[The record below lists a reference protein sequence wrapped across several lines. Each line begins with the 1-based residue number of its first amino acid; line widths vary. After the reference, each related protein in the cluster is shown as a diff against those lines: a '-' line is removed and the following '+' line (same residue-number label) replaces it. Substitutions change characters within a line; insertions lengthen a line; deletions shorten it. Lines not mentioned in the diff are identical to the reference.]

1 MSWLGLVGGVLLAWL
16 AGEIFGS
23 RGGGLA
29 VLGGLMGVLLMRM
42 QARLN
47 ALSEEVRQLKQAEAL
62 GAVAQAPRPR
72 PQPINPTSPT
82 VPTSPASPAQPEG
95 AAPAAAAA
103 AAETASPARLPSPHL
118 PFELPPALP
127 PEPAARPRPEL
138 EPDEQS
144 LATTSSLGQ
153 SLLAWFRGGNTIVRV
168 AVLLLFIGVAFLL
181 RYAAENAL
189 LPLSWRLAGTAL
201 TGLALTGLGLR
212 LTPQRR
218 GYGMSLQGAGVGI
231 TYLVLFA
238 AFRLY
243 GLVPAGLSFGLLAAL
258 AAITTVLAL
267 RQDALPLAA
276 LGFGGAFLAPVLT
289 STGQGSHV
297 ALFSY
302 YLLLNLAIAWIAR
315 HKAWKLLNL
324 QGFVF
329 SFGIGGLWGVTSYR
343 PELFWSTEPFLIA
356 QFGLYLFIAVQYTQR
371 VLAQQAGQADQGKP
385 LALVDGSL
393 LFGTP
398 IVAFGLQAALL
409 RGQPMALAFSAA
421 VLAAIYLLLGHWL
434 WRQAGQRLL
443 ILVEGMAALGLAFLA
458 LVMPLALD
466 ARWTSAAWA
475 VQGLGVLWIALRQGR
490 WWAAVPGILLQL
502 AASLSYWSSVNSS
515 ALAGRWLFLNSSFLA
530 LALLVL
536 AAIASAALL
545 RQPRPRAPAWLAPP
559 LPEGLMLGLGLLQ
572 LWVGGLNELQ
582 AWDQH
587 WLDDAALSALWSA
600 LLALAAELRR
610 PAWATLRWPARSFMS
625 LALLGSTLG
634 LLDAANAAT
643 LWARYSQGPGLPE
656 ALALLALG
664 LWRLLRQR
672 RAALPEPSAQ
682 AGEHVLLAWYAMLQ
696 GGLWLYTAGA
706 HLVARHEGWTPAAA
720 ILLPTLLGLALL
732 ARLQPPTQPRWP
744 MDVQGQVLREGLLKP
759 WMGLLMLWVL
769 VVNLFSDAAMAP
781 LPTLPLLNPL
791 DLAHGLVLIYALR
804 LRHATGGTPRA
815 VLLAGAGLAF
825 WWLNSLLV
833 RSLHHGLGTP
843 MWMDGALGS
852 PAVQTGLSLLW
863 TLCALATMLWA
874 TRRAAPAL
882 ARPLWMA
889 GAGLL
894 GAVVLKLFVV
904 DLSQLGSLARI
915 ISFLAVGA
923 LMLVIG
929 YVAPLPPEE
938 RST

>member
-1 MSWLGLVGGVLLAWL
+1 MSWLGLVGGVVLAWL
-16 AGEIFGS
+16 AGEIFGQ

-29 VLGGLMGVLLMRM
+29 VLGGLVGVLLMRM

-47 ALSEEVRQLKQAEAL
+47 ALGEELRQLRL
-62 GAVAQAPRPR
+62 GQ
-72 PQPINPTSPT
+72 
-82 VPTSPASPAQPEG
+82 
-95 AAPAAAAA
+95 APAA
-103 AAETASPARLPSPHL
+103 TRPARAAMPAPV
-118 PFELPPALP
+118 PEPEPAPEPPPRIETPPALPPRLP
-127 PEPAARPRPEL
+127 PEPAARAQPRL

-144 LATTSSLGQ
+144 LAATSSLGR

-189 LPLSWRLAGTAL
+189 LPLAWRLAGTAL
-201 TGLALTGLGLR
+201 AGLALTGLGLR
-212 LTPQRR
+212 LTPKRR
-218 GYGMSLQGAGVGI
+218 GYGLSLQGAGVGI
-231 TYLVLFA
+231 SYLVLFA

-297 ALFSY
+297 ALFGY

-324 QGFVF
+324 EGFVF
-329 SFGIGGLWGVTSYR
+329 SFGIGGLWGLKAYQ

-371 VLAQQAGQADQGKP
+371 VLQQNQDGEKT
-385 LALVDGSL
+385 LALVDGGL
-393 LFGTP
+393 LFGAP
-398 IVAFGLQAALL
+398 IVAFGLQAGML
-409 RGQPMALAFSAA
+409 RGQPLALAFSAA
-421 VLAAIYLLLGHWL
+421 LLAAIYLLLGHWL

-475 VQGLGVLWIALRQGR
+475 LQGLGVLWIALRQGR

-502 AASLSYWSSVNSS
+502 AAALSYWSSPG
-515 ALAGRWLFLNSSFLA
+515 AQGMEGRWLFLNSAFLA
-530 LALLVL
+530 LALLV
-536 AAIASAALL
+536 AAGLGSAALL
-545 RQPRPRAPAWLAPP
+545 RRPRPQAPAWLQPP
-559 LPEGLMLGLGLLQ
+559 LPEALMLGLALLQ

-582 AWDQH
+582 AWDQR
-587 WLDDAALSALWSA
+587 WLDGAALGAGWSA

-610 PAWATLRWPARSFMS
+610 PAWPTLRWPARIFMS
-625 LALLGSTLG
+625 LALLSSTLG
-634 LLDAANAAT
+634 LLDASSAAS
-643 LWARYSQGPGLPE
+643 LWSRYSQGPGLPE
-656 ALALLALG
+656 AFALLALG

-672 RAALPEPSAQ
+672 RAPLPEPWAQ
-682 AGEHVLLAWYAMLQ
+682 AAEHLLLAWYAMLQ

-732 ARLQPPTQPRWP
+732 ARHQSQRWP
-744 MDVQGQVLREGLLKP
+744 MDMQGQVLRQGLLKP
-759 WMGLLMLWVL
+759 WMALLMLWVL
-769 VVNLFSDAAMAP
+769 AANLFSDASMAP

-804 LRHATGGTPRA
+804 LRQAGPGTGRA
-815 VLLAGAGLAF
+815 ARVALLAGAGLAF

-843 MWMDGALGS
+843 MWLDGALGS
-852 PAVQTGLSLLW
+852 AAVQTGLSLLW
-863 TLCALATMLWA
+863 TLAALAAMLWA

-889 GAGLL
+889 GAVLL
-894 GAVVLKLFVV
+894 GAVVLKLFLV

-915 ISFLAVGA
+915 VSFLAVGA

-938 RST
+938 RTT

>member
-1 MSWLGLVGGVLLAWL
+1 MSWLGLVGGVVLAWL
-16 AGEIFGS
+16 AGEIFGQ

-29 VLGGLMGVLLMRM
+29 VLGGLVGVLLMRM

-47 ALSEEVRQLKQAEAL
+47 ALSAELRQLRLGPAPIAARETPVPMPEPEAKP
-62 GAVAQAPRPR
+62 APRVETP
-72 PQPINPTSPT
+72 P
-82 VPTSPASPAQPEG
+82 PE
-95 AAPAAAAA
+95 P
-103 AAETASPARLPSPHL
+103 PHL
-118 PFELPPALP
+118 PPKPA
-127 PEPAARPRPEL
+127 PRAQPRQ

-144 LATTSSLGQ
+144 LAATSSLGQ

-189 LPLSWRLAGTAL
+189 LPLAWRLAGTAL
-201 TGLALTGLGLR
+201 AGLALTGLGLR
-212 LTPQRR
+212 LTPRRR
-218 GYGMSLQGAGVGI
+218 GYGLSLQGAGVGI
-231 TYLVLFA
+231 SYLVLFA

-267 RQDALPLAA
+267 RQDALALAA

-297 ALFSY
+297 ALFGY

-324 QGFVF
+324 EGFGF
-329 SFGIGGLWGVTSYR
+329 SFGVGGLWGLNAYK

-356 QFGLYLFIAVQYTQR
+356 QFGLYLFITVQYTQR
-371 VLAQQAGQADQGKP
+371 VLHQQQGLEAESLAHTSPSPGRSQDGLGPLGGRTAYPRAGG
-385 LALVDGSL
+385 LVDGSL

-398 IVAFGLQAALL
+398 IVAFGLQAGML
-409 RGQPMALAFSAA
+409 RGQPLALAFSAA
-421 VLAAIYLLLGHWL
+421 LLAATYLLLGHWL

-443 ILVEGMAALGLAFLA
+443 VLVEGMAALGLAFLA

-475 VQGLGVLWIALRQGR
+475 LQGLGVLWIALRQGR
-490 WWAAVPGILLQL
+490 WWAAVPGMLLQL
-502 AASLSYWSSVNSS
+502 AAALSYWSSLGAQGVE
-515 ALAGRWLFLNSSFLA
+515 GRWLFLNSAFLA
-530 LALLVL
+530 LALLV
-536 AAIASAALL
+536 AAGLGSAALL
-545 RQPRPRAPAWLAPP
+545 RRPRPQAPAWLANPM
-559 LPEGLMLGLGLLQ
+559 PEALMLGLALLQ
-572 LWVGGLNELQ
+572 LWLGGLGELR
-582 AWDQH
+582 AWEQLR
-587 WLDDAALSALWSA
+587 LDDAALVCLWSA

-610 PAWATLRWPARSFMS
+610 PAWAALRWPARIFMS
-625 LALLGSTLG
+625 LALLASAQG
-634 LLDAANAAT
+634 LVEANDPWT
-643 LWARYSQGPGLPE
+643 RYGHGLGLPE

-664 LWRLLRQR
+664 LWRLLRLLRQQR
-672 RAALPEPSAQ
+672 GAPLPEPWAQ
-682 AGEHVLLAWYAMLQ
+682 AAEHLLLGWYAMLQ
-696 GGLWLYTAGA
+696 GGFWLYTAGA
-706 HLVARHEGWTPAAA
+706 HLVARHEGWTPGAA

-732 ARLQPPTQPRWP
+732 ARLQSRRWP
-744 MDVQGQVLREGLLKP
+744 MDLQGQVLREGLLKP
-759 WMGLLMLWVL
+759 WLWLLMLWVL
-769 VVNLFSDAAMAP
+769 AVNLFSDASMAP
-781 LPTLPLLNPL
+781 LPYLPLLNPL

-804 LRHATGGTPRA
+804 LRQAGPGAGRA
-815 VLLAGAGLAF
+815 ARLALLAGAGLAF

-843 MWMDGALGS
+843 MWLDGALGS
-852 PAVQTGLSLLW
+852 AAVQTGLSLLW
-863 TLCALATMLWA
+863 TLAALAAMLWA
-874 TRRAAPAL
+874 TRRGAAPAL

-889 GAGLL
+889 GAALL
-894 GAVVLKLFVV
+894 GAVVLKLFLV

-915 ISFLAVGA
+915 VSFLAVGA

-938 RST
+938 RRT